1 MVEGALTRS
10 SSTDTP
16 HMKVPTPQGECHQ
29 TRIWKKL
36 RRGLERKDATGHLPA
51 PPPPPPE
58 KHVLDKGELL
68 DTVSL
73 DITSTVLLV
82 NEKVDERFGQKF

>member
-1 MVEGALTRS
+1 
-10 SSTDTP
+10 
-16 HMKVPTPQGECHQ
+16 MKVPTPQGECHQ